1 MRGTVKK
8 GWGYAYDDLQETASL
23 QSESIPL
30 YPYDVIASITAGA
43 S

>member
-1 MRGTVKK
+1 MRGTVRKK
-8 GWGYAYDDLQETASL
+8 GGYTYDDLQKITSL